1 MQRWPFPIHNGILES
16 FACSSMNY
24 LLMLL
29 FLYWCISIVF
39 LEAVEKLIEIYTFRI
54 RKTTLSFTFLIR
66 FRFQGYHWKSNIAI
80 FVWRVTWN
88 YTYSPFFQVILLIQ
102 LTQKANELILKILI
116 VLGFLNCGLSNW
128 KKYLLAFP
136 DCIYWIKSKKS
147 NITLTFKI

>member
-88 YTYSPFFQVILLIQ
+88 YTYSPFFSSDPPNTTHPKGKWIEFKDFNRSGIFKLWSVQLKEIFTSFSRLHLL
-102 LTQKANELILKILI
+102 NKI
-116 VLGFLNCGLSNW
+116 
-128 KKYLLAFP
+128 KKVKYYVNF
-136 DCIYWIKSKKS
+136 
-147 NITLTFKI
+147 